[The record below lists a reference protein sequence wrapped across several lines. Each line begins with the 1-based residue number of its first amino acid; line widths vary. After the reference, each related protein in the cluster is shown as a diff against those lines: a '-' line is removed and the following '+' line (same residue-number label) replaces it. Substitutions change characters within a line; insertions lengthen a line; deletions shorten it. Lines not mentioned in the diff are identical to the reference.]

1 MGKSAYIHSMNP
13 QLFNRYLFFKLP
25 AAWWT
30 GVRLTQCD
38 GDQAH
43 TRVRYRWVNQNPF
56 GSMFW
61 AVQGMAAELATGALV
76 MYHLTKSG
84 TPVSMLVAQNKAVF
98 HKKAKGVITFVCA
111 DGPKIKDAMEQT
123 IKTGEG
129 VLVWTKAV
137 GTDDRGVIVAEFNF
151 EWTLKRKS

>member
-1 MGKSAYIHSMNP
+1 
-13 QLFNRYLFFKLP
+13 
-25 AAWWT
+25 
-30 GVRLTQCD
+30 
-38 GDQAH
+38 
-43 TRVRYRWVNQNPF
+43 
-56 GSMFW
+56 MFW

-98 HKKAKGVITFVCA
+98 HKKTKGVITFACA
-111 DGPKIKDAMEQT
+111 DGPMIKEAMEQT
-123 IKTGEG
+123 IQTGQG